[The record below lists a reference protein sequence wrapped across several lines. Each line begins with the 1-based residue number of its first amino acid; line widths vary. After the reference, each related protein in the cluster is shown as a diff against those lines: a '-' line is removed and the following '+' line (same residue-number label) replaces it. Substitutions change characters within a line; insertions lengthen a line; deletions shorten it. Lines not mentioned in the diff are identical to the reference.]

1 MKNNINHSKLNWG
14 MTLAVMAMLF
24 PCLSFAQVRI
34 DWQYC
39 YGAEGSDYATSVLPT
54 ENGILV
60 LGTVSHP
67 QNPGMVSCELEN
79 DKDTPWL
86 IRIDDQG
93 EILEQQCWQRYNR
106 NNSIRIK
113 KAKTGDNEYYMNT
126 HEYGEVTVRKIDD
139 GLNEIW
145 SREIGYFGTDMVPTD
160 DGGVILGNSYGVL
173 DKEYGEDSLLKLDS
187 NGNVEWRIS
196 IGMEVKEI
204 AQTKDGGFLVGGY
217 IWGLGESHLLKLTP
231 DGALEWSRTYD
242 VTPCLIRELEDGL
255 VLANSTY
262 FAGEGAHGQT
272 DIWLAR
278 TDEVGNILWSHYY
291 GGSSFDAP
299 SAVFPNT
306 NGGFTVFGYTS
317 SIDGDVQS
325 NSDGSGSEFDLW
337 IFQVDGSGQLL
348 WERSIGTP
356 LYNEYVY
363 GVAKTGEYKYVIAAN
378 MFWEETPSGDVNCPN
393 STEIPNSG
401 TNYWVLHVTD
411 TINSAGVP
419 ESSSPIEVQ
428 VFPNPAKGT
437 VYIQGMEPVEVLV
450 YDAIGKLV
458 RTIQNTNEIDVGD
471 LPKGLYVLR
480 ITDVEGVSVTKHII
494 VSK

>member
-1 MKNNINHSKLNWG
+1 MKNNINHSRLSWKSVV
-14 MTLAVMAMLF
+14 AIFIMLF
-24 PCLSFAQVRI
+24 PCFSFAQVRI

-39 YGAEGSDYATSVLPT
+39 YGAEGIDYATSVLPT

-60 LGTVSHP
+60 FGTVSRP

-79 DKDTPWL
+79 NRDTPWL
-86 IRIDDQG
+86 IRIDSQG
-93 EILEQQCWQRYNR
+93 EILEQQCWQRNHP

-126 HEYGEVTVRKIDD
+126 HEYGEVTIRKIDD

-145 SREIGYFGTDMVPTD
+145 SRKIGYFGTDMVPTD
-160 DGGVILGNSYGVL
+160 DGGVILGNSYGML
-173 DKEYGEDSLLKLDS
+173 DKEYGEDSLLKLDC
-187 NGNVEWRIS
+187 NGNAEWRIS

-204 AQTKDGGFLVGGY
+204 AQTMDGGFLVGGY
-217 IWGLGESHLLKLTP
+217 NWNSNESHLLKLTP
-231 DGALEWSRTYD
+231 DGELEWSRIYD
-242 VTPCLIRELEDGL
+242 VTPTWIRELEDGFM
-255 VLANSTY
+255 LANSTY
-262 FAGEGAHGQT
+262 FAGEGAHGKT

-278 TDEVGNILWSHYY
+278 TDEVGNILWSHFY

-299 SAVFPNT
+299 SAIFPNT
-306 NGGFTVFGYTS
+306 NGGFTVFGYTY

-325 NSDGSGSEFDLW
+325 NSDGSGSESDLW
-337 IFQVDGSGQLL
+337 IFHVDGTGQLL

-411 TINSAGVP
+411 TINSAGVHEP
-419 ESSSPIEVQ
+419 LAPIAVQ
-428 VFPNPAKGT
+428 MYPNPTKG
-437 VYIQGMEPVEVLV
+437 VLYIQGIEPVEVMV
-450 YDAIGKLV
+450 YDALGQRVKSFHS
-458 RTIQNTNEIDVGD
+458 TNEIPLGD
-471 LPKGLYVLR
+471 LPKGLYV
-480 ITDVEGVSVTKHII
+480 IKAVAESGKVYIDKVMKE
-494 VSK
+494 